1 MKHNLIIME
10 KEEKKI
16 DIKKVYASMARKCS
30 AKECSSFDI
39 KRSLQRMSLPENQ
52 ISEIIALLQE
62 NRFIDDKRYVRSFIN
77 DKLKINKWGKNK
89 IAFALQQ
96 KNIDHQAVNKIFEEI
111 HADNLTDELK
121 PLLEK
126 KAKSIRGN
134 NVFEKRNKLIRFA
147 LGRGFEMRDVVKV
160 VNQIYNE

>member
-1 MKHNLIIME
+1 ME

-30 AKECSSFDI
+30 AKEYSSFDI
-39 KRSLQRMSLPENQ
+39 KRRLQRLSIPENQ
-52 ISEIIALLQE
+52 IYEIIFLLQE

-77 DKLKINKWGKNK
+77 DKLKFDKWGKNK
-89 IAFALQQ
+89 IAFELKQKEIDQQ
-96 KNIDHQAVNKIFEEI
+96 TINEIFEEI
-111 HADNLTDELK
+111 PAENLTDELK
-121 PLLEK
+121 LLLEK
-126 KAKSIRGN
+126 KAKSIRGKT
-134 NVFEKRNKLIRFA
+134 VFEKRNKLIRFA